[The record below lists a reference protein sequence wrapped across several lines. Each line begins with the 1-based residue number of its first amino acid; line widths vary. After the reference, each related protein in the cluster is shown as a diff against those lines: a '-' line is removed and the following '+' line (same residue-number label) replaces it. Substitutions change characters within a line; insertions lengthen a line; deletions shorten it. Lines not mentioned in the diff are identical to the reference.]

1 MPSGLLLVDK
11 PEGVRSTD
19 CVSRVRR
26 VLGRGLRVGHAGT
39 LDSTAS
45 GLLVVLLGAATR
57 LSDYVMRLPKVYRAA
72 VRLGSETDTCDATG
86 RVIFRGDAG
95 RVDEAA
101 FDRVLPSFWGVRMQ
115 RPPEIS
121 ALKVDGE
128 PSHRLARS
136 GRGAVL
142 PERPVWMESVRRRS
156 PLADGRV
163 EVEVVCGKG
172 TYVRSLVRDIGAR
185 LGCGAHVEALRRL
198 SIGPFRVSE
207 ALSDL
212 SALASAPLRSPREA
226 VAAFQRVLLTRRA
239 EARLLNGLP
248 VPLREAGRCAAGT
261 IGLQDGLCVEGDGM
275 IGFVERFEGEGG
287 EGEILLRPKANILL
301 EDRPAEASEGA

>member
-1 MPSGLLLVDK
+1 MSSGLLLVDK

-19 CVSRVRR
+19 CVGRVRR
-26 VLGRGLRVGHAGT
+26 TLGRGTRVGHAGT

-156 PLADGRV
+156 PLEDGRV

-226 VAAFQRVLLTRRA
+226 VAVFQRILLTRQA

-248 VPLREAGRCAAGT
+248 VSLREAGCCVPGT
-261 IGLQDGLCVEGDGM
+261 VGLQDGLCVEGDGM
-275 IGFVERFEGEGG
+275 IGFVERFEG